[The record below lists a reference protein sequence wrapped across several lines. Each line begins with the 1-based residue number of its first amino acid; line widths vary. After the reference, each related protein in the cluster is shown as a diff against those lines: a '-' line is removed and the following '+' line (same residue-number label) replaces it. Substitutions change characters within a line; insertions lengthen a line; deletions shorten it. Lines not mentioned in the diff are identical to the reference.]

1 MFRRRWPAGL
11 AAAGLGLLVLGAG
24 AGALGAAAPPR
35 ISNLVVTNADD
46 TLVVS
51 VVLLGA
57 LPEGIVEGLGTG
69 IPATVR
75 FQLELWQFAPWWVDR
90 RIVAKLVER
99 QVVYDVL
106 TREFRV
112 LPVQGEDREPY
123 VTRDV
128 WEAERVLSEIRGY
141 RLTPTAHLKLDELYY
156 VRVRADV
163 RSGAPDASLSKLLP
177 FAASRVETGWE
188 QTPLLTLRR
197 TR

>member
-1 MFRRRWPAGL
+1 MSRRRWPA
-11 AAAGLGLLVLGAG
+11 AVTAAGLGLLLF
-24 AGALGAAAPPR
+24 GAAAARAATPPR
-35 ISNLVVTNADD
+35 ISNLVVTNADN
-46 TLVVS
+46 TLVVN

-57 LPEGIVEGLGTG
+57 LPEGMVEGLGTG

-75 FQLELWQFAPWWVDR
+75 FQLELWQYSPWWVDR
-90 RIVAKLVER
+90 RVVAKLVER

-106 TREFRV
+106 TKEFRV
-112 LPVQGEDREPY
+112 LPVQGEEREPY

-128 WEAERVLSEIRGY
+128 WEAERVLSEVRSY
-141 RLTPTAHLKLDELYY
+141 RLTPTAHLRADDLYY
-156 VRVRADV
+156 VRVRAEV
-163 RSGAPDASLSKLLP
+163 RSGAPDASFSKILP

>member
-11 AAAGLGLLVLGAG
+11 PAVGLGLLLVGASTVRA
-24 AGALGAAAPPR
+24 AGPPR
-35 ISNLVVTNADD
+35 ISNLVVTNSDQM
-46 TLVVS
+46 LVVS
-51 VVLLGA
+51 LVLLGA

-75 FQLELWQFAPWWVDR
+75 FQLELWQFSPWWVDR
-90 RIVAKLVER
+90 RVVAKLVER

-106 TREFRV
+106 TKEFRV
-112 LPVQGEDREPY
+112 SPLQGEEREPY

-128 WEAERVLSEIRGY
+128 WEAERVLSEIRGF
-141 RLTPTAHLKLDELYY
+141 RLTPTGHLRPDDLYY
-156 VRVRADV
+156 VRVRAEV
-163 RSGAPDASLSKLLP
+163 RSGAPDSSYSRILP
-177 FAASRVETGWE
+177 FASSHVETGWE